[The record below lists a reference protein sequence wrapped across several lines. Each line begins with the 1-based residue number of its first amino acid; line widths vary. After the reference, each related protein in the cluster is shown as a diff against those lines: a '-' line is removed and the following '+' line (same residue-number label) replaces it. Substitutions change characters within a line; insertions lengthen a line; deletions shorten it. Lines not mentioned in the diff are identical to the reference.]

1 MPIRPENR
9 DLYSA
14 DWPAIRQEVLD
25 REGHRCRK
33 CRVPN
38 HVWGIRWRAG
48 TFTVLSLP
56 YTVNAAA
63 ADAKFRPCENEHDA
77 AAAAEDLL
85 PGLHIKDR
93 DLWRRSDHGE
103 TCHRSGR
110 LVRIVLTVAHLDHDP
125 TNNGTT
131 GNRPNLQALCQR
143 CHNLHDGPHR
153 RETAGR
159 TRDRRRGQQRL
170 FEKGPNDG
178 K

>member
-25 REGHRCRK
+25 REGHRCRR
-33 CRVPN
+33 CRVPD
-38 HVWGIRWRAG
+38 HRWGIRWRAG
-48 TFTVLSLP
+48 TFTILTTMATHTKV
-56 YTVNAAA
+56 
-63 ADAKFRPCENEHDA
+63 RPCVNEDEA
-77 AAAAEDLL
+77 KEAAENIFLGVHFD
-85 PGLHIKDR
+85 GR
-93 DLWRRSDHGE
+93 DLWRRSEHHE

-110 LVRIVLTVAHLDHDP
+110 LVQIVLTVAHLDHDP
-125 TNNGTT
+125 TNNGTK